1 MKYYLVNIDGD
12 FLVYTDIF
20 KAREM
25 ARIAGVRLQAIN
37 RFDVL
42 CNA

>member
-12 FLVYTDIF
+12 LLVYTDMF

-25 ARIAGVRLQAIN
+25 ARIAGARLQAIN